1 LKLAEV
7 KERLELE
14 PRADPPS
21 PDIEVTGGHVS
32 DLLSEVMA
40 NSAKGDMWITLQ
52 THQNIIA
59 VASLK
64 EHSAVVIVAGREP
77 ESETIEKAKSEKIAL
92 FSSRFSAY
100 ELAGRLYELGLR
112 PARDEGV

>member
-77 ESETIEKAKSEKIAL
+77 ESETIAL

>member
-1 LKLAEV
+1 MKLTEV
-7 KERLELE
+7 TEKLTLE
-14 PRADPPS
+14 PRADPV
-21 PDIEVTGGHVS
+21 DAEVEVTGGHVS

-40 NSAKGDMWITLQ
+40 NSARGDLWITLQ
-52 THQNIIA
+52 VHQNIVA

-64 EHSAVVIVAGREP
+64 EHSAVVVVGGREP
-77 ESETIEKAKSEKIAL
+77 EAETIEKARSEKIAL
-92 FSSRFSAY
+92 FSSPQSAF